1 MNQRQRGPGARQPLS
16 AADGA
21 WWRMERPTNP
31 MTITAVFTFAE
42 PLGYDALAALVT
54 GRLLAHP
61 RFRQRVVDG
70 GAGRVYWEDVQA
82 VDLADHVVRVELPPG
97 AGREAL
103 EALVSRL
110 MSERL
115 PADRPQWQ
123 LHLVERYRGGSA
135 LVARVHHCIGDG
147 ISLVQL
153 LLAMATPADAPAD
166 PPAAVEAER
175 RRRADS
181 PRAHY
186 EPEVTVPTPC
196 LPAAPRA
203 ERPAGSHADARAGR
217 AAARPAAPDDGRAR
231 SGPGR
236 LLAAARLGGGVAAVL
251 GRLLDLRADPRT
263 VLRGPLGGAK
273 RAAWSEP
280 IPLDR
285 VRALGRATG
294 STINDVLLGTVAGAL
309 RGYLAGRGDR
319 VDGLVLRAVV
329 PVNLRRDDDGAS
341 LGNKFGLVFLP
352 LPVGEADP
360 LRRVA
365 ATKRN
370 MDAIKRSPEAVVI
383 FGLLRALGKTTAAT
397 LVAAVVLL
405 ARRASAVMT
414 NVPGPRERIR
424 FAGAAVDG
432 VMFWVPQSG
441 SLGLGVSVLS
451 YAGEVRIGVAADD
464 RVVPDPAAVVAAFH
478 RALDELL
485 AAAPAPAA
493 PMPASSPAGAP
504 PAVPA

>member
-1 MNQRQRGPGARQPLS
+1 
-16 AADGA
+16 
-21 WWRMERPTNP
+21 MERPTNP

-54 GRLLAHP
+54 GRLLTHP

-70 GAGRVYWEDVQA
+70 GAGRVYWQDVPA
-82 VDLADHVVRVELPPG
+82 VDLAEHLVRVELPAG

-115 PADRPQWQ
+115 AADRPQWQ
-123 LHLVERYRGGSA
+123 FHLVERYRGGSA

-153 LLAMATPADAPAD
+153 LLAMAGPADAPAD

-175 RRRADS
+175 RRRPSS
-181 PRAHY
+181 PGAHY
-186 EPEVTVPTPC
+186 EPEVTLPPPC
-196 LPAAPRA
+196 VPAAPRA
-203 ERPAGSHADARAGR
+203 DARAER
-217 AAARPAAPDDGRAR
+217 AAARPAPPDGGRTR

-263 VLRGPLGGAK
+263 VLRGSLGGAK

-329 PVNLRRDDDGAS
+329 PVNLRGADDGAS